1 MYQENNNRL
10 KDLINYI
17 EEHLTEKIEY
27 KKLSQILLVNEY
39 TLHRIFYFVT
49 NISLADYIRKR
60 RLSMAAIDIL
70 GGKEKI
76 IDIAIKY
83 QYDSS
88 TAFSRAF
95 KKMMG
100 VPPSQFIG
108 DTKHINYFP
117 VIKFEDS
124 VEELREIKFQIKGNV
139 SFDMYVIGRKTTMNN
154 LSKTAKEFW
163 QEMKDDRPE
172 VFNKASYGVVEYDK
186 VLCKEMTEATY
197 YIGNKRRFKGSKK
210 YNIINKKFLIFT
222 INSVEGDD
230 ISKFTKY
237 IYSNILPNLGYNLD
251 NIPDIEEYV
260 DWERT
265 KIYIPI
271 I

>member
-1 MYQENNNRL
+1 
-10 KDLINYI
+10 
-17 EEHLTEKIEY
+17 
-27 KKLSQILLVNEY
+27 
-39 TLHRIFYFVT
+39 
-49 NISLADYIRKR
+49 
-60 RLSMAAIDIL
+60 
-70 GGKEKI
+70 
-76 IDIAIKY
+76 
-83 QYDSS
+83 
-88 TAFSRAF
+88 
-95 KKMMG
+95 MMG

-172 VFNKASYGVVEYDK
+172 LFNKVSYGVVEYDK